1 VGRYLKTIKMSRNL
15 RIVMTVLLLHV
26 GVLWA
31 LQAGLLR
38 RVVEV
43 IVPAQVLV
51 EVYSP
56 QEDKP
61 APPPPAPKPVKTQ
74 LTPVAPPTPL
84 AVNTPAPQPSEI
96 TLAPVAPSPPVT
108 SGEKAL
114 SNTSATAT
122 TAAPPAPPKVELP
135 SSDADYL
142 NNPKPPYPP
151 LSKRMGEQGK
161 VVIRTLIGTDGTALE
176 ASIFKSSGFDRL
188 DQAALATAR
197 KWRYVPGKRAGVA
210 EAMWFNVPFTFVLE

>member
-1 VGRYLKTIKMSRNL
+1 MSRNL
-15 RIVMTVLLLHV
+15 RIVVSVLLLHV
-26 GVLWA
+26 GALWA

-43 IVPAQVLV
+43 FVPAQVLV
-51 EVYSP
+51 EMHTP

-61 APPPPAPKPVKTQ
+61 APPPPAPTPVKTK
-74 LTPVAPPTPL
+74 LTPVTPPTPL
-84 AVNTPAPQPSEI
+84 AVTTPTPQPSEI
-96 TLAPVAPSPPVT
+96 TLAPVEPSPPINTGAKT
-108 SGEKAL
+108 S
-114 SNTSATAT
+114 SNATATAT
-122 TAAPPAPPKVELP
+122 TAAPPAPPKLELP

-151 LSKRMGEQGK
+151 LSKRMGEQGR
-161 VVIRTLIGTDGTALE
+161 VVIRTLIGVDGTAQE

-210 EAMWFNVPFTFVLE
+210 EAMWFNVPFDFVLE

>member
-1 VGRYLKTIKMSRNL
+1 MSRNL
-15 RIVMTVLLLHV
+15 RIVVSVLLLHV
-26 GVLWA
+26 GALWA

-38 RVVEV
+38 HVVDV
-43 IVPAQVLV
+43 FVPAQILV
-51 EVYSP
+51 EMHTP

-61 APPPPAPKPVKTQ
+61 APPPPAPTPVKTK
-74 LTPVAPPTPL
+74 LTPVTPPTPL
-84 AVNTPAPQPSEI
+84 AVTTPTPQPSEI
-96 TLAPVAPSPPVT
+96 TLAPVEPSPPVNTGAKT
-108 SGEKAL
+108 S
-114 SNTSATAT
+114 SNATATAT
-122 TAAPPAPPKVELP
+122 TAAPPAPPKLELP

-151 LSKRMGEQGK
+151 LSKRMGEQGR
-161 VVIRTLIGTDGTALE
+161 VVVRTLIGVDGTAQE

-210 EAMWFNVPFTFVLE
+210 EAMWFNVPFDFVLE

>member
-1 VGRYLKTIKMSRNL
+1 MSRNL
-15 RIVMTVLLLHV
+15 RIVGIVLLLHV
-26 GVLWA
+26 GALWA

-43 IVPAQVLV
+43 FVPAQVLV
-51 EVYSP
+51 EMHTP

-61 APPPPAPKPVKTQ
+61 APPPPVPTPIKTRQ
-74 LTPVAPPTPL
+74 TPVTPPTPL
-84 AVNTPAPQPSEI
+84 AVTTPTPQPSEI
-96 TLAPVAPSPPVT
+96 TLAPVDPSPPVT
-108 SGEKAL
+108 AAVKAS
-114 SNTSATAT
+114 SNATATAT

-142 NNPKPPYPP
+142 NNPFPPYPA

-161 VVIRTLIGTDGTALE
+161 VIIRTLIGADGTAQD
-176 ASIFKSSGFDRL
+176 ASVFKSSGFDRL

>member
-1 VGRYLKTIKMSRNL
+1 MMLMSRNL
-15 RIVMTVLLLHV
+15 RIVVTVLALHV
-26 GVLWA
+26 GALWA

-43 IVPAQVLV
+43 FVPAQVLV
-51 EVYSP
+51 DMQTPTET
-56 QEDKP
+56 P
-61 APPPPAPKPVKTQ
+61 APARPVVPTPVKAQVTPATPASPTPLAVATPTQ
-74 LTPVAPPTPL
+74 QPSILAPTSVAPPTP
-84 AVNTPAPQPSEI
+84 ANNTNDK
-96 TLAPVAPSPPVT
+96 APSNAAATV
-108 SGEKAL
+108 A
-114 SNTSATAT
+114 SNAV
-122 TAAPPAPPKVELP
+122 AAPAAPKLELP

-151 LSKRMGEQGK
+151 VSRRMGEQGK
-161 VVIRTLIGTDGTALE
+161 VVIRTLIGTDGLAQE
-176 ASIFKSSGFDRL
+176 ATIQQSSGFDRL

>member
-1 VGRYLKTIKMSRNL
+1 MSRNL
-15 RIVMTVLLLHV
+15 HIVMTVLLLHV

-43 IVPAQVLV
+43 FVPAQVLV
-51 EVYSP
+51 EMVTP
-56 QEDKP
+56 QADKP
-61 APPPPAPKPVKTQ
+61 APPPPPTPTPVKTK
-74 LTPVAPPTPL
+74 LTPVSPPTPL
-84 AVNTPAPQPSEI
+84 AVITPSPQPSEI
-96 TLAPVAPSPPVT
+96 TLAPVPPSPPVST
-108 SGEKAL
+108 GEK
-114 SNTSATAT
+114 TSTVATAT
-122 TAAPPAPPKVELP
+122 ATSTAPPAAPKLELP

-142 NNPKPPYPP
+142 NNPRPPYPP
-151 LSKRMGEQGK
+151 FSKRMGEQGK
-161 VVIRTLIGTDGTALE
+161 VVIRTLIGADGVATDAT
-176 ASIFKSSGFDRL
+176 IQQSSGFDRL